1 MDNKPQMPNKS
12 YIWVNIDFDKV
23 KNRINIVTSKIEQ
36 VIQKYQFSTKTRDSG
51 KRNN

>member
-1 MDNKPQMPNKS
+1 MRNKPEIPNKT

-23 KNRINIVTSKIEQ
+23 KDRISVVTSKIEH
-36 VIQKYQFSTKTRDSG
+36 VIQKYQFSKASDSG